1 MLFTFKF
8 HVETPGFKY
17 IRRKALHE
25 LLCVS
30 SFAPLREIK
39 LHLCFGKIIL
49 MKVAVLGAG
58 MVGSAIA
65 MDLAS
70 RHHVTAFDVSNVN
83 LELLKKRNA
92 RVETQ
97 QADLRDYASYPIL
110 LAPFDI
116 LVTAVPGFMGYK
128 TLEASINCGKN
139 IVDISFFPEDVLKLD
154 QLAKEKEVTVITDCG
169 VAPGMSN
176 FIVGRFNEEMTIEAI
191 EIYVGGLPKV
201 RKKPFQYKAPFSP
214 ADVIEEYTRP
224 ARLMENGH
232 IIVRPAL
239 SEVEWIHFDEIGTLE
254 AFNTDGLRSLLY
266 TMPHIKN
273 QKEKTMRY
281 PGHVEIIRSLKESNF
296 FSETPIDVN
305 GTMISPLKVTS
316 QILFNEWKLGLEEE
330 ELTVMRVRLIGKY
343 DGNSKIIEW
352 NLLDYYENETK
363 VSSMARTTGYTCT
376 AAVELIAKQLFNEK
390 GVFPPELVGKYKKCF
405 DFVLEYL
412 KERKVNWIKK

>member
-1 MLFTFKF
+1 
-8 HVETPGFKY
+8 
-17 IRRKALHE
+17 
-25 LLCVS
+25 
-30 SFAPLREIK
+30 
-39 LHLCFGKIIL
+39 

-65 MDLAS
+65 IDLAS
-70 RHHVTAFDVSNVN
+70 RHHVTAFDVSNTN
-83 LELLKKRNA
+83 LDLLKKRNP
-92 RVETQ
+92 RIEIQ
-97 QADLRDYASYPIL
+97 QADLRDYSSYARL
-110 LAPFDI
+110 LSSFDI
-116 LVTAVPGFMGYK
+116 VVTAVPGFMGYK
-128 TLEASINCGKN
+128 TLEASINCSKN
-139 IVDISFFPEDVLKLD
+139 IVDISFFPEDVLQLD
-154 QLAKEKEVTVITDCG
+154 QLAKEKGVTVITDCG

-176 FIVGRFNEEMTIEAI
+176 FIIGRSNEEMSVEAI

-281 PGHVEIIRSLKESNF
+281 PGHVDIIRSLKESNF

-305 GTMISPLKVTS
+305 GMMISPLKVTS

-330 ELTVMRVRLIGKY
+330 ELTVMRVKLIGKK
-343 DGNSKIIEW
+343 DDEPKIVEW
-352 NLLDYYENETK
+352 NLLDYYDNETK
-363 VSSMARTTGYTCT
+363 ISSMARTTGYTCT
-376 AAVELIAKQLFNEK
+376 AAVELIAKNLFKEK
-390 GVFPPELVGKYKKCF
+390 GVFPPELIGKHKNCF
-405 DFVLEYL
+405 DFILDYL
-412 KERKVNWIKK
+412 KGRKVSWTRKEN